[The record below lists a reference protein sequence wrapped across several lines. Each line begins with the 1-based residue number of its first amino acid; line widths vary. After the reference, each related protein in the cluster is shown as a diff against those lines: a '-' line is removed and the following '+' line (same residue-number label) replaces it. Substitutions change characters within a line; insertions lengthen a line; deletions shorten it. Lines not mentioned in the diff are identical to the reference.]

1 MHDSP
6 RVKFWAWLTM
16 AFANLYSVVVG
27 LKYGAYD
34 VVGYS
39 GFFLTLTTIFTVY
52 YWFRLKR
59 EELT

>member
-1 MHDSP
+1 
-6 RVKFWAWLTM
+6 M